1 MSKTSF
7 CKCFIANSSVIT
19 LSFRTRNLEKWTLSL
34 GLVSLLVRELLNVNI
49 ASLILPFVFKTK
61 KVLFAAVTN

>member
-7 CKCFIANSSVIT
+7 YKCLIANSSVIT